1 MNMNKFFNSIL
12 NKISIFAI
20 AFTVLCFNLSIA
32 VADSQKKIIQPIDGR
47 TLIYLGSEYLT
58 NVAKESKTWVQT
70 DKESMVNRILA
81 KLSGDQLDKVSTSV
95 VKGIENIGKMLV
107 LFGAA
112 KEYWDLFHYKDKDS
126 KSPYGA
132 KFKEY
137 SQKFKDK
144 AQSKIDSFRA
154 LRLELLQNKLIK
166 LAEELNG
173 SGMNVLWLSDLFDSQ
188 ASGTISESSLKGLLS
203 SIGLALSPFYIYN
216 VGIDHVGDDPYG
228 AMLAKAIPKIPIF
241 SKLIEGVS
249 YSVSGGAL
257 FYTKGAENSD
267 TSDYELKGASMKEG
281 DLKWSSPQVSLT
293 GLKSVKQ
300 VSSFIRLNLFVSPEP
315 LDGFELMMLNSQSV
329 YAADLKGN
337 LASTLGEGVKKV
349 FGNFSKLFDKSG
361 HLDFLRESVIF
372 GIAFMESDDPVPTLA
387 LRFAIGEFSQELS
400 KGESLDGLS
409 VSGQSG
415 TLRVE
420 MYEDPAR

>member
-1 MNMNKFFNSIL
+1 MKIFLNSLSKNLSVFI
-12 NKISIFAI
+12 ISISF
-20 AFTVLCFNLSIA
+20 FLSSFN
-32 VADSQKKIIQPIDGR
+32 VVCADPQKQIIQPLDGR
-47 TLIYLGSEYLT
+47 TLIYLGSEYLI

-112 KEYWDLFHYKDKDS
+112 KEYWDLYHYDEKES
-126 KSPYGA
+126 KSPYVGTFKGYSK
-132 KFKEY
+132 KFKE
-137 SQKFKDK
+137 K
-144 AQSKIDSFRA
+144 AQAKVDYFRK
-154 LRLELLQNKLIK
+154 LRLEMLQNKLIK

-173 SGMNVLWLSDLFDSQ
+173 SGMNVLWLSDLFDSKN
-188 ASGTISESSLKGLLS
+188 SGTISEASLEGILSSL
-203 SIGLALSPFYIYN
+203 GLALSPFYIYN

-228 AMLAKAIPKIPIF
+228 AMLAKAIPKVPVF
-241 SKLIEGVS
+241 SKLIEGIS

-257 FYTKGAENSD
+257 FYSKGLESSD
-267 TSDYELKGASMKEG
+267 TSDYELKGAAMKEG

-300 VSSFIRLNLFVSPEP
+300 VSSFIRLNLFVSPEI
-315 LDGFELMMLNSQSV
+315 LDGFELSMLDSESV

-337 LASTLGEGVKKV
+337 LASTLGDGVKKV
-349 FGNFSKLFDKSG
+349 FGNFTKLFDKNG
-361 HLDFLRESVIF
+361 HLDFLRESVVF
-372 GIAFMESDDPVPTLA
+372 GLGFMQSDDPIPTLA

-400 KGESLDGLS
+400 KGESLEGLS

-420 MYEDPAR
+420 MFEDPAR